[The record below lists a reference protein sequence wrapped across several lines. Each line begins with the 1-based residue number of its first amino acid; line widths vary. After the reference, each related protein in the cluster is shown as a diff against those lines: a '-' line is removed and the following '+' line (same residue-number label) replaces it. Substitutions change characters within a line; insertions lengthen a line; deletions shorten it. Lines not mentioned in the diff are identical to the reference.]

1 MNTPNVRRLFSAAAA
16 ACTTVVLLNGVVSIS
31 ELQRSTVMAQQHQQH
46 QHQHQHQQQ
55 AEPATEI
62 RVAAVS
68 TIAEVGRY

>member
-31 ELQRSTVMAQQHQQH
+31 ELQRSTVMAQQHQQ
-46 QHQHQHQQQ
+46 Q
-55 AEPATEI
+55 AEPAIEI